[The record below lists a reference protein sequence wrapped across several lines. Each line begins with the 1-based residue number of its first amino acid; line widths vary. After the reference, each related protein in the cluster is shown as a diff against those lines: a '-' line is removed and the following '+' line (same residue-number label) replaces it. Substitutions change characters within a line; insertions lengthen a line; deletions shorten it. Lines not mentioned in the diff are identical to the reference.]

1 MARPEGRGAAP
12 LPLQHSCVL
21 AQGCPASG
29 SLSSLPSKTGWW
41 SQSGAASLGVQGR
54 SRPSLLGSP
63 EFPVCSLQA
72 QQAQPAWWWWWWWW
86 GTFWVLP
93 SPLICPLPRS
103 QRTVGSRKR
112 KLAAPA
118 YASAGAKRRGGET
131 TGGRPAG
138 GTPEGSEAA
147 CGPDRPDDGIDR
159 HTFESISEDDSSL
172 SHLKSSI
179 SSYFGAAGRLVCG
192 EKYQVLARRVTL
204 EGKVQYLVEWE
215 GTTPY

>member
-1 MARPEGRGAAP
+1 M
-12 LPLQHSCVL
+12 
-21 AQGCPASG
+21 
-29 SLSSLPSKTGWW
+29 
-41 SQSGAASLGVQGR
+41 
-54 SRPSLLGSP
+54 LGSP
-63 EFPVCSLQA
+63 EFLASSL
-72 QQAQPAWWWWWWWW
+72 PARRAA
-86 GTFWVLP
+86 GTASVAGGHLLGAALTP
-93 SPLICPLPRS
+93 PLSSPLPRS
-103 QRTVGSRKR
+103 RRTVGSRKR

-118 YASAGAKRRGGET
+118 YASAGAKRRGGQA
-131 TGGRPAG
+131 GGRPAG

-147 CGPDRPDDGIDR
+147 CGPDRPDDGIDS